1 MYYTIYKITNKINNK
16 FYIGMH
22 KTNHLDDGYMG
33 SGKILRS
40 AIKKYGIESFSKEIL
55 HIFDNEEDM
64 RNKEKELVVLN
75 EMSYNL
81 CEGGKGGFGYI
92 NINLKDRMTQLKR
105 ELQKSKPKS
114 YYVNLGLSA
123 SKVSSER
130 MKNLHKSGAIKAPS
144 WIGKTHTEKT
154 KQKMRKSKN
163 IGVSNPSFGTCWIT
177 NGVDNKK
184 IKKEHLDEYLE
195 LGFYKGRIT
204 DG

>member
-1 MYYTIYKITNKINNK
+1 
-16 FYIGMH
+16 MH
-22 KTNHLDDGYMG
+22 KTNNLDDGYMG
-33 SGKILRS
+33 SGKLLKK
-40 AIKKYGIESFSKEIL
+40 AIEKYGIENFSKEIL
-55 HIFDNEEDM
+55 HIFDNEDDM
-64 RNKEKELVVLN
+64 KNKEKELVVLN

-92 NINLKDRMTQLKR
+92 NISLKDRMTQLKR

-144 WIGKTHTEKT
+144 WVGKTHTEET

-163 IGVSNPSFGTCWIT
+163 VGVSNPSFGTCWVT
-177 NGVDNKK
+177 NGQENKK
-184 IKKEHLDEYLE
+184 IKKEELE
-195 LGFYKGRIT
+195 NFIQLGYYKGRVNALRPS
-204 DG
+204 